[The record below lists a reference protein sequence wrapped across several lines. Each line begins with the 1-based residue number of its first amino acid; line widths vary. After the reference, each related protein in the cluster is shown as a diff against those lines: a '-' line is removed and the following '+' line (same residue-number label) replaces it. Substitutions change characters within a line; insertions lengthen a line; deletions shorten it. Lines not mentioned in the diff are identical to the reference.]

1 MIPLQ
6 AWAVVKGRSTGVVVG
21 FLEETVW
28 SPSHQTHHSKQGSG
42 MGVLVILDEFHGTST
57 VS

>member
-1 MIPLQ
+1 M
-6 AWAVVKGRSTGVVVG
+6 VKGRSTGVVVG